1 MSGNRTA
8 ELRRVGIAGLGACMP
23 AGVLT
28 NFDLEKLVDT
38 SDEWIVQRTGIR
50 ERRIV
55 GPGESTSDL
64 SVGAARRALERA
76 GLDASELDLIVEATV
91 SPDHLL
97 PATACKVAD
106 ILGAKRAGAFDLS
119 AACSGF
125 MYGLTVGAQF
135 VRTGMYRNVLVIGAE
150 SLSRMVNYE
159 DRNSCIIF
167 GDGAGAAVLRPLED
181 CGGRHEILDY
191 HLGADGTGYEFIWRP
206 MGGAVEPLSARVLEQ
221 KGHFMVVR
229 GREVYRFAVTMM
241 AELVERAIEPYGREQ
256 LGFIVPHQVNERII
270 DAALERLE
278 IPRSKCIV
286 NIDRYGNT
294 SSASVPVALA
304 EAEEAGSLEPGK
316 IVILVAFGAGLA
328 WSYATVRW

>member
-1 MSGNRTA
+1 MSGKQA
-8 ELRRVGIAGLGACMP
+8 SALRRVGIAGLGTCMP
-23 AGVLT
+23 KGVLS
-28 NFDLEKLVDT
+28 NADLEKLVDT

-50 ERRIV
+50 ERRV
-55 GPGESTSDL
+55 VAPGENTSDI
-64 SVGAARRALERA
+64 SVVAARQALERA
-76 GLDASELDLIVEATV
+76 GVDPADLDLVIEATV

-97 PATACKVAD
+97 PATACKVAE
-106 ILGAKRAGAFDLS
+106 ILGAKKAGAFDLS

-135 VRTGMYRNVLVIGAE
+135 VRSGMYRNVLVIGAE

-167 GDGAGAAVLRPLED
+167 GDGAGAAVIRPLED
-181 CGGRHEILDY
+181 CGGKHELLDF

-206 MGGAVEPLSARVLEQ
+206 SGGVADPLSAEVLEK
-221 KGHFMVVR
+221 KGHFMIVR
-229 GREVYRFAVTMM
+229 GREVYRFAVAMM
-241 AELVERAIEPYGREQ
+241 TELVQKAIEPYGMAQ

-294 SSASVPVALA
+294 SAASVPVALA
-304 EAEEAGSLEPGK
+304 EAAEAGSLEPGK

>member
-1 MSGNRTA
+1 
-8 ELRRVGIAGLGACMP
+8 MP
-23 AGVLT
+23 KGVLS
-28 NFDLEKLVDT
+28 NSDLEKLVDT

-50 ERRIV
+50 ERRV
-55 GPGESTSDL
+55 VEPGQSTSDI
-64 SVGAARRALERA
+64 SVVAARKALEQA
-76 GLDASELDLIVEATV
+76 GIDAADLDLVIEATV

-97 PATACKVAD
+97 PATACKVAE
-106 ILGAKRAGAFDLS
+106 ILGAKKAGAFDLA

-135 VRTGMYRNVLVIGAE
+135 VRTGMHRNVLVIGAE

-167 GDGAGAAVLRPLED
+167 GDGAGAAVIRPLED
-181 CGGRHEILDY
+181 CGGRHELLDF
-191 HLGADGTGYEFIWRP
+191 HLGADGSGYEYIWRP
-206 MGGAVEPLSARVLEQ
+206 SGGAVEPLSEEVLAK
-221 KGHFMVVR
+221 KGHLMVVR
-229 GREVYRFAVTMM
+229 GREVYRFAVATMT
-241 AELVERAIEPYGREQ
+241 ELVQKAIEPYGMDQ

-278 IPRSKCIV
+278 LPRSKCIV

-294 SSASVPVALA
+294 SAASVPVALA
-304 EAEEAGSLEPGK
+304 EAAEAGSLEPGK